1 MWNWL
6 SRPTNLGSVSWT
18 WSILPTLRTRR
29 RLQLCWG
36 TAEHRRCIS
45 WCIHSFRHF
54 WSLSFYKGKPAW
66 YSFVESSSW
75 LMHQMLSIWAGQ
87 GENSLVL
94 SMIRRRCRNL
104 FWSWFPRTT
113 FHLRRKRQIWWQN
126 VISKKWL
133 QRCVHHCSSGKRA
146 HCFIYLFTPIQ
157 SLYGRFSMARKENGD
172 VTFPTSVISN
182 YLLSS
187 SCLVWCLHPLTLNTK
202 QQAVQCFA
210 TQEPLLIRDT

>member
-45 WCIHSFRHF
+45 WSIHSFRHF

-133 QRCVHHCSSGKRA
+133 QR
-146 HCFIYLFTPIQ
+146 
-157 SLYGRFSMARKENGD
+157 FSMARKENGD